1 MESFREALDRLVIQL
16 NRDVLSTIE
25 AITLDELSA
34 VVGKA
39 GAAAAT
45 AKAPKALKAPK
56 APKAPKARKASTPL
70 EQRRPAPSPAAKTI
84 ASKPSEPRA
93 AKKARKAAAPTPT
106 APSVSAAQL
115 EQAMAFAASR
125 GSKGVIARQLDAH
138 LVSLGFAGGAN
149 VLGMLAERNMVRDAG
164 FRRATG
170 NGNATEPVFVAIAR

>member
-16 NRDVLSTIE
+16 NRDVLTTIE

-39 GAAAAT
+39 RSASRVPRSTTRAPKVT
-45 AKAPKALKAPK
+45 AKPAKAAPRVASPKTAAP
-56 APKAPKARKASTPL
+56 
-70 EQRRPAPSPAAKTI
+70 PAAK
-84 ASKPSEPRA
+84 AVAP
-93 AKKARKAAAPTPT
+93 KKARKAAKPAAAAP
-106 APSVSAAQL
+106 AVSPAQL
-115 EQAMAFAASR
+115 EQAIAFAVSR

-149 VLGMLAERNMVRDAG
+149 VLGLLAERNLVRDAG

-170 NGNATEPVFVAIAR
+170 NGNATEPVFVAVAR